1 MLPLDATMT
10 MQNLARCSAL
20 PPLTRRVSGYILL
33 SLLILIS
40 CVASSRSQNAR
51 SDLPNV
57 LKLFPGYHLQTL
69 KELDS
74 DARSYVAEHY
84 PRANPSVVHADFD
97 GDGSPDYALLLKNNR
112 SEAAEL
118 VVVLCP
124 SNGSCK
130 SVYESNEPTMAS
142 LIYLRPAPVGSR
154 VTEKDAIGTK
164 DEPRPFTFNSA
175 GIEVHY
181 FEKATV
187 VLYWDRKHNKIEEV
201 QTED

>member
-1 MLPLDATMT
+1 MT
-10 MQNLARCSAL
+10 MQDLARCSAVA
-20 PPLTRRVSGYILL
+20 PLTRRISGYILL

-51 SDLPNV
+51 SDLPNI

-74 DARSYVAEHY
+74 DAGVAGHY

-112 SEAAEL
+112 SEAAKL

-142 LIYLRPAPVGSR
+142 LIYLRPVPVGSR
-154 VTEKDAIGTK
+154 VTETDATGTK
-164 DEPRPFTFNSA
+164 DEPPPVTLDST